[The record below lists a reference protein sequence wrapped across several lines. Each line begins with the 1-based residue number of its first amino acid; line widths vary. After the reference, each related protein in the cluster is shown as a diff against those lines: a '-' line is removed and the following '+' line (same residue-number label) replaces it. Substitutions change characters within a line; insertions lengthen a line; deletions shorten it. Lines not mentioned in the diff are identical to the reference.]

1 MPKYDSLNFTVPLS
15 WASTPLEHWGSQ
27 VERRRRENRG
37 AVGGEG
43 EVWSVPS
50 QKIYEFF
57 ISKWC
62 DMVHSGCVVF
72 KIHVSQKYRWR
83 ETNKT
88 LVKILRGRRHRTT
101 PACQILGGHDPCNPC
116 GVDAY
121 DPSPYGWIR
130 APLNTC
136 FLEPHQSTPR
146 SVELCATDLRLFYW
160 SYALSIW
167 SGFYVTAGR
176 SSVCPSV
183 CPIDRQQQRRVCCG
197 APCWQEISIAS
208 CGCRAEGAGAQ
219 QQMRVALCRK
229 PTEEA
234 QHRLVLSADSYNYK
248 RLLFGLRPAASMNRF
263 RRYVIISGLRS
274 SFTCY
279 PVY

>member
-1 MPKYDSLNFTVPLS
+1 MGVNATGTLGVAGRAPKTRESRC
-15 WASTPLEHWGSQ
+15 
-27 VERRRRENRG
+27 RRRRGGGLRRG
-37 AVGGEG
+37 C
-43 EVWSVPS
+43 VPS

-62 DMVHSGCVVF
+62 GMVHSGCVVF

-121 DPSPYGWIR
+121 DPSPYEWIR

-160 SYALSIW
+160 SYALSTR

-176 SSVCPSV
+176 SSVCLSV
-183 CPIDRQQQRRVCCG
+183 CLSYRPTTATAGLLRRALLAGDIDRQLRV
-197 APCWQEISIAS
+197 PCWRRRRSAANAGSVMSKADGGGSTQTCSIS
-208 CGCRAEGAGAQ
+208 
-219 QQMRVALCRK
+219 
-229 PTEEA
+229 
-234 QHRLVLSADSYNYK
+234 
-248 RLLFGLRPAASMNRF
+248 RF
-263 RRYVIISGLRS
+263 L
-274 SFTCY
+274 
-279 PVY
+279 